1 MPKMPA
7 LPGGRGLS
15 PLFFNEDALRKT
27 TVTLLVTQGLLCF
40 FSVPVLVP
48 VCLNGPLVVCAR
60 QSCLIDAS
68 NSVAYVTFFSM
79 PRGLDPIWKHTS
91 RTSKTWSCKYC
102 NETSHSL
109 KPSYVE
115 EHLAHV
121 GSSIRCCPKVPD
133 HVKTSVKEVIEGKR
147 ASKALKKQSD
157 AVVAIGTKA
166 KMSSAGAAMYQASV
180 IQGFRSGQ
188 TKEISLAITSSFH
201 SCNIP
206 AHNANAPVFREMVQ
220 AIKMAPASYVPPN
233 NAAIDGELLEKL
245 YEVAKTGVQF
255 RVQDVKQFG
264 WSLCS
269 DGMTWLRRGLV
280 NFVLQSATSG
290 PIFLKCVDASAH
302 MADGGTKDAEFI
314 AEQTLEVLDNSELLG
329 FNFKDHFGVIWMDGA
344 SNNVLAGK
352 MLESLHDVPE
362 YPWLCVEWC
371 TPHLANVLLGKFGDL
386 DLVSEIIAEGQE
398 LFEWFMNHHAQH
410 AMFVA
415 QSDLY
420 YGGEGKGRTLVGG
433 ADTRFGKYFSM
444 LVRMLVEKP
453 VLEATVVSKVYNDK
467 KYKDDKIKARILS
480 PEWWAKVAVVSKAV
494 SGILSLIRMG
504 DSNKPTLGMLYP
516 AVIAIEE
523 HLEGACLVGYLL

>member
-1 MPKMPA
+1 
-7 LPGGRGLS
+7 
-15 PLFFNEDALRKT
+15 
-27 TVTLLVTQGLLCF
+27 
-40 FSVPVLVP
+40 
-48 VCLNGPLVVCAR
+48 
-60 QSCLIDAS
+60 
-68 NSVAYVTFFSM
+68 M

-157 AVVAIGTKA
+157 AVVAIGTKE
-166 KMSSAGAAMYQASV
+166 KMEHAGRAMFQESV
-180 IQGFRSGQ
+180 VKGFRSGQ
-188 TKEISLAITSSFH
+188 TKEISLTIASFFH

-206 AHNANAPVFREMVQ
+206 AHTANAPVFREMVQ

-245 YEVAKTGVQF
+245 YDVAKAGVQF

-269 DGMTWLRRGLV
+269 DGMTWLRRGLL
-280 NFVLQSATSG
+280 NFVFQSATSG

-329 FNFKDHFGVIWMDGA
+329 FNFKDHFSAV
-344 SNNVLAGK
+344 
-352 MLESLHDVPE
+352 
-362 YPWLCVEWC
+362 
-371 TPHLANVLLGKFGDL
+371 
-386 DLVSEIIAEGQE
+386 
-398 LFEWFMNHHAQH
+398 
-410 AMFVA
+410 
-415 QSDLY
+415 
-420 YGGEGKGRTLVGG
+420 KGS
-433 ADTRFGKYFSM
+433 AYS
-444 LVRMLVEKP
+444 
-453 VLEATVVSKVYNDK
+453 S
-467 KYKDDKIKARILS
+467 
-480 PEWWAKVAVVSKAV
+480 
-494 SGILSLIRMG
+494 
-504 DSNKPTLGMLYP
+504 
-516 AVIAIEE
+516 
-523 HLEGACLVGYLL
+523 